1 MIRTIIAD
9 DHNIVRQG
17 FIKLLTQ
24 SKIIDIEIISEAC
37 NGVELL
43 SLIKEKKPQLVIS
56 DLSMPKLTGLDVA
69 LEIQKLGI
77 DIKMILLT
85 MHNDSMLIE
94 TAMSAGVKGYVL
106 KDNSFEDIEYAIKAV
121 MAGGTF
127 ISPSLQANFQ
137 KNNKN
142 TKQINDKLSK
152 REIEILTF
160 IAQGATGKEIAKKLF
175 ISPKTVETHRCRIK
189 EKLNINR
196 TADLVNYSISMGL
209 ILKRDLNEN

>member
-1 MIRTIIAD
+1 
-9 DHNIVRQG
+9 
-17 FIKLLTQ
+17 
-24 SKIIDIEIISEAC
+24 
-37 NGVELL
+37 
-43 SLIKEKKPQLVIS
+43 
-56 DLSMPKLTGLDVA
+56 MPKLTGLDVA